1 VKKALIG
8 VLATIL
14 VVAGGFYAVVVRP
27 LISPAAQTLAAE
39 AALAT
44 PDLIL
49 LAAVNVRQ
57 AVFLERWYL
66 GAPAVATSSARAA
79 RPAAERTVL
88 EHLAAARVD
97 KRRDVEHV
105 LYGLYPATE
114 RGVRHAVVIVG
125 QFDAPSLERYVAR
138 DLRGTPRPDGGRT
151 SYEVRLVDPDRCDNV
166 TTWMITV
173 DPRWILLS
181 DAVAHATLLPRLT
194 QIPATDEA
202 ELAWWQPLAHS
213 DVLSVGMWRPRD
225 APTTV
230 TTPMLQASARAAV
243 AQAADVEH
251 LYLGLGAKTVP
262 PSGRLRL
269 VLDAGDAARLRQKV
283 EDWERAL
290 RQSRAQWARVAP
302 SLGAL
307 FNSLSVKQSGSRQ
320 TIEFTVDR
328 ALASNLSA
336 AVNELFAALF
346 SGLRAEGG
354 SSPAPASPGAERI
367 DSSPTV
373 FVPVTAAAALA
384 PYDASAMFAEEVD
397 QIQGPFGIRLNA
409 MRLPSEADGG
419 LELEVEA
426 FAAAIP
432 NVTGG
437 GDRARLFVDGVTA
450 TGGQA
455 LLRVENCGRQRSTI
469 PGPFTASGG
478 QRLRAKKAVRL
489 VPGADPHT
497 LGSLAGRVELRL
509 PTRVETLSVTRPA
522 PGAKLARHGA
532 TVTFTKVEGGEV
544 AYQITG
550 ATDRVLEVR
559 ALNAAGRPLASEM
572 KVSGDFLFG
581 DGMAAQARYSG
592 LVDKVEVT
600 FAAEEQALQWPF
612 RLTDWSMAGKPAGI
626 ARDTTPDFRPYTAQ
640 ALRRDVPRA
649 NPFEL
654 SFDRAQSFFTTRLD
668 FTLRSPALPNF
679 ERAFTVG
686 RLQLKRIE
694 LKDGTTLTPSA
705 ATAVRFGTAAKD
717 GVLTRPLILVMDAK
731 PSPDTIKAVSG
742 VLTMHFPRTIR
753 TLHLDDLTPGQDA
766 EAGGMS
772 VTVTARGRRSLTLQ
786 TSTGGERIL
795 YVTLTDAEGRPVV
808 SFTPNITE
816 SPDGAW
822 RFELAP
828 QGSPAHAEV
837 IFAGDL
843 ERKDYPF
850 RLEPNPS
857 PRP

>member
-1 VKKALIG
+1 MKKALIC

-14 VVAGGFYAVVVRP
+14 VVAVGFYVVVVRP
-27 LISPAAQTLAAE
+27 LVSPAAQTFAAE

-66 GAPAVATSSARAA
+66 GAPAVATGTSRAV
-79 RPAAERTVL
+79 RPPAERTIL

-97 KRRDVEHV
+97 MRRDVEHV

-114 RGVRHAVVIVG
+114 QGVRHALVIVG
-125 QFDAPSLERYVAR
+125 QFDAPSIEQYVAR
-138 DLRGTPRPDGGRT
+138 DLRGTARPDGGRT
-151 SYEVRLVDPDRCDNV
+151 SYAVRRVDPDRCESV

-173 DPRWILLS
+173 DQRWILIS
-181 DAVAHATLLPRLT
+181 DAAAHATLLPRLT
-194 QIPATDEA
+194 QIPAADEA

-213 DVLSVGMWRPRD
+213 DVLSIGMWRPRD
-225 APTTV
+225 AHKTV
-230 TTPMLQASARAAV
+230 TTPTLQASAQAAI

-269 VLDAGDAARLRQKV
+269 VLDAADAPRLRQKI
-283 EDWERAL
+283 EGWERAA
-290 RQSRAQWARVAP
+290 RESRARWARVAP

-307 FNSLSVKQSGSRQ
+307 FDSLSVKESGSRQ

-336 AVNELFAALF
+336 AVNELLAALF
-346 SGLRAEGG
+346 SGFGAERRP
-354 SSPAPASPGAERI
+354 SPATAGPPAERI
-367 DSSPTV
+367 DSDATV
-373 FVPVTAAAALA
+373 FVPVTAASALGQ
-384 PYDASAMFAEEVD
+384 YDASATFADDVD
-397 QIQGPFGIRLNA
+397 QVQGPFGIRLSA
-409 MRLPSEADGG
+409 MRMPSEGDAG

-432 NVTGG
+432 NVTGS
-437 GDRARLFVDGVTA
+437 GDRARLFVDSLTS

-455 LLRVENCGRQRSTI
+455 LLRVEDCGRQRSTI
-469 PGPFTASGG
+469 PGPFTDSGG
-478 QRLRAKKAVRL
+478 RRLRAKKAVRL
-489 VPGADPHT
+489 APGADPHT
-497 LGSLAGRVELRL
+497 LGSVAGRVELRL
-509 PTRVETLSVTRPA
+509 PTRVEVLSVTRPA
-522 PGAKLARHGA
+522 PGAKLASHGA

-544 AYQITG
+544 AYRITG
-550 ATDRVLEVR
+550 VTDRVLDVR

-572 KVSGDFLFG
+572 KLSGDFLFG

-592 LVDKVEVT
+592 VVDKVEVA
-600 FAAEEQALQWPF
+600 FAAEEQTLQWPF
-612 RLTDWSMAGKPAGI
+612 RLTDLSMAGKPAGI
-626 ARDTTPDFRPYTAQ
+626 VRDTTPDFRPYTVQ

-654 SFDRAQSFFTTRLD
+654 SFDRAQAFFTTRLD
-668 FTLRSPALPNF
+668 FTLRSPTLPNF

-686 RLQLKRIE
+686 RLQLQRVE
-694 LKDGTTLTPSA
+694 LKDGTTLTPPTG
-705 ATAVRFGTAAKD
+705 TAVRFGTAAKD
-717 GVLTRPLILVMDAK
+717 GVLTRPLFVLLDAK
-731 PSPDTIKAVSG
+731 PSPDAIKAVFG
-742 VLTMHFPRTIR
+742 VLTMQFPRTIR
-753 TLHLDDLTPGQDA
+753 TLHLDDLTPGQHA

-772 VTVTARGRRSLTLQ
+772 VTVTARGRRSLTPR
-786 TSTGGERIL
+786 TDTGGERIL
-795 YVTLTDAEGRPVV
+795 YVRLTDADGRPVV
-808 SFTPNITE
+808 SFSPNIMET
-816 SPDGAW
+816 PDGAW

-828 QGSPAHAEV
+828 QGAPAHAEV

-857 PRP
+857 RP

>member
-1 VKKALIG
+1 MKKALIC

-14 VVAGGFYAVVVRP
+14 VVAVGFYVVVVRP
-27 LISPAAQTLAAE
+27 LVSPAAQTFAAE

-66 GAPAVATSSARAA
+66 GAPAVATGTSRAV
-79 RPAAERTVL
+79 RPPAERTIL

-97 KRRDVEHV
+97 MRRDVEHV

-114 RGVRHAVVIVG
+114 QGVRHALVIVG
-125 QFDAPSLERYVAR
+125 QFDAPSIEQYVAR
-138 DLRGTPRPDGGRT
+138 DLRGTARPDGGRT
-151 SYEVRLVDPDRCDNV
+151 SYEVRRVDPDRCESV

-173 DPRWILLS
+173 DPRWILIS
-181 DAVAHATLLPRLT
+181 DAAAHATLLPRLT
-194 QIPATDEA
+194 QIPAADEA

-213 DVLSVGMWRPRD
+213 DVLSIGMWRPRD
-225 APTTV
+225 AHKTV
-230 TTPMLQASARAAV
+230 TTPTLQASAQAAIV
-243 AQAADVEH
+243 QAADVEH

-269 VLDAGDAARLRQKV
+269 VLDAADAPRLRQKI
-283 EDWERAL
+283 EGWERAV
-290 RQSRAQWARVAP
+290 RESRARWARVAP

-307 FNSLSVKQSGSRQ
+307 FDSLSVKESGSRQ

-336 AVNELFAALF
+336 AVNELLAALF
-346 SGLRAEGG
+346 SGFGAERRP
-354 SSPAPASPGAERI
+354 SPATAGPPAERI
-367 DSSPTV
+367 DSDATV
-373 FVPVTAAAALA
+373 FVPVTAASALGQ
-384 PYDASAMFAEEVD
+384 YDASATFAEDVD
-397 QIQGPFGIRLNA
+397 QVQGPFGIRLSA
-409 MRLPSEADGG
+409 MRMPSEGDAG

-432 NVTGG
+432 NVTGS
-437 GDRARLFVDGVTA
+437 GDRARLFVDSLTS

-455 LLRVENCGRQRSTI
+455 LLRVEDCGRQRSTI
-469 PGPFTASGG
+469 PGPFTDSGG
-478 QRLRAKKAVRL
+478 RRLRAKKAVRL
-489 VPGADPHT
+489 AAGADPHT
-497 LGSLAGRVELRL
+497 LGSVAGRVELRL
-509 PTRVETLSVTRPA
+509 PTRVEMLSVTRPA
-522 PGAKLARHGA
+522 PGAKLASHGA

-544 AYQITG
+544 AYRITG
-550 ATDRVLEVR
+550 VTDRVLDVR

-572 KVSGDFLFG
+572 KLSGDFLFG
-581 DGMAAQARYSG
+581 DGMA
-592 LVDKVEVT
+592 
-600 FAAEEQALQWPF
+600 
-612 RLTDWSMAGKPAGI
+612 GKPAGSV
-626 ARDTTPDFRPYTAQ
+626 RDTTPDFRPYTVQ

-686 RLQLKRIE
+686 RLQLQRVE
-694 LKDGTTLTPSA
+694 LKDGTTLTPPTG
-705 ATAVRFGTAAKD
+705 TAVRFGTAAKD
-717 GVLTRPLILVMDAK
+717 GVLTRPLFVLLDAK
-731 PSPDTIKAVSG
+731 PSPDAIKAVFG
-742 VLTMHFPRTIR
+742 VLTMQFPRTIR
-753 TLHLDDLTPGQDA
+753 TLHLDDLTPGQHA

-786 TSTGGERIL
+786 TDTGGERIL
-795 YVTLTDAEGRPVV
+795 YVRLTDADGRPVV
-808 SFTPNITE
+808 SFSPNIME
-816 SPDGAW
+816 IPDGAW

-828 QGSPAHAEV
+828 QGAPAHAEV

-857 PRP
+857 RP